1 MLLSL
6 FFNHIYHILTYLD
19 HMTI

>member
-6 FFNHIYHILTYLD
+6 FFGKFIKKFF
-19 HMTI
+19 